1 MNNKNTNK
9 NPYGHLLD
17 KYLDSNH
24 VDYETKQRR
33 EEEAKQKYGHLLDY
47 AKPDYS
53 ILERI
58 SKIEDNFIEQRKQRK
73 EEERLAV
80 LRRQERLE
88 NERRREEE
96 HNAQVKAYGES
107 LIINKQKQIE
117 AAQKAKEEKQKAAE
131 EQQKIYDN
139 VDNLMKISPES
150 ANAYMQTLKEGGVI

>member
-88 NERRREEE
+88 NERRRAEE
-96 HNAQVKAYGES
+96 HNTQVKAYGES
-107 LIINKQKQIE
+107 FIINKQKQIE

-139 VDNLMKISPES
+139 VDNLMKISPGCTD
-150 ANAYMQTLKEGGVI
+150 AYIQAMKMGGVI